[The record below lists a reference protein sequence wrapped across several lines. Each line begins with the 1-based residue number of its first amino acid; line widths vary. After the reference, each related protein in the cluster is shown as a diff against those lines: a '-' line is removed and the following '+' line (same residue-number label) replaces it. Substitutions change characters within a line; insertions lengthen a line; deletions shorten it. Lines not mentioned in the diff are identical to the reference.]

1 MDIPKIPTHMH
12 PVATL
17 ATAMCYRTKKRKK
30 KTKALPLIRRGPLK
44 VLGCI
49 LTLQDLEQLQVLSS
63 CLTNSPLHYGLL
75 ADTLPQPFPLSHRC

>member
-1 MDIPKIPTHMH
+1 MH

-17 ATAMCYRTKKRKK
+17 ATAMCYLTKKKRGKNP
-30 KTKALPLIRRGPLK
+30 KALPLIRRGPLK
-44 VLGCI
+44 ALGCI